1 KATDSKRRRRIQ
13 RGLVVSQL
21 ALSFTLL
28 TGAGLLVRSLMELS
42 SVDPGFTTEQLLTL
56 HSPSGAFG
64 TGLPG
69 DELVFQPALEEIRAY
84 PGVRSAA
91 VARWTP
97 LGGDATPTALSV
109 RLDGNEDDGNR
120 SFMAAA
126 NFVSPGYFETL
137 EIPLLAGRYID
148 STDREETREVVVIN

>member
-1 KATDSKRRRRIQ
+1 VLGATLGGAIIVSAALAWLPGLPITPGIDRVASAQSKATDSKRRRRMQ

-69 DELVFQPALEEIRAY
+69 DELVFQQALEEI
-84 PGVRSAA
+84 
-91 VARWTP
+91 
-97 LGGDATPTALSV
+97 
-109 RLDGNEDDGNR
+109 
-120 SFMAAA
+120 
-126 NFVSPGYFETL
+126 
-137 EIPLLAGRYID
+137 
-148 STDREETREVVVIN
+148 